1 MNKYWRGEGV
11 KPATPPRWLPPWMDS
26 IFLDM
31 KYRGLSKLTQNGSFS
46 RVSSAIINNPY
57 CVEPITDDII

>member
-1 MNKYWRGEGV
+1 
-11 KPATPPRWLPPWMDS
+11 MDS

-46 RVSSAIINNPY
+46 RVSSEIINNPY
-57 CVEPITDDII
+57 CVAPIVDDII